1 MARGRIT
8 KAGETSAFSIS
19 FLGHRLLT
27 LRIGAVFGLI
37 LIVALRSCGSGPLEP
52 RLND

>member
-37 LIVALRSCGSGPLEP
+37 LLWRCGPVVLA
-52 RLND
+52 RLNRG